1 MHSSM
6 GEETMLYFTQHYLP
20 FLGSVIG
27 TYMLF
32 RMAFVERKLRTKPM
46 VILVGFFLEAVS
58 IALGVYTTI
67 NNPDTTKA
75 ILGFT
80 GISIA
85 LGLLSPMIVSR
96 IEQMTE
102 ART

>member
-1 MHSSM
+1 V
-6 GEETMLYFTQHYLP
+6 LYITQHYLP

-32 RMAFVERKLRTKPM
+32 RMALLERKLKTKPT
-46 VILVGFFLEAVS
+46 VILVGMFIEAIA

-67 NNPDTTKA
+67 NNPDTTNA

-80 GISIA
+80 GLSIL
-85 LGLLSPMIVSR
+85 LGLLGPFLATRLEKVFD
-96 IEQMTE
+96 
-102 ART
+102 